1 MELDKA
7 IKNRISV
14 RRFKEKKPDWRDILD
29 CIDSI
34 RYAPMAG
41 DNFTLKLVLVDDKEK
56 IEKLA
61 TAAQQDFISET
72 KYVLVVCSDPTRTVN
87 AYKERGE
94 IYCRQQAGAAIQ
106 TFLLKIEEA
115 GLATCWIGHFTDEQ
129 VKRVLKIPEKI
140 NVEAMFP
147 IGYEF
152 RRPVTRKIKA
162 DLDTALYFNEYK
174 NKKMRKIR
182 RPEGRRIGIS
192 KERFKK

>member
-7 IKNRISV
+7 IKNRISI
-14 RRFKEKKPDWRDILD
+14 RKFKDKKPDWRDILD
-29 CIDSI
+29 CIDSM
-34 RYAPMAG
+34 RYTPMAG

-61 TAAQQDFISET
+61 TAAQQDFINQA
-72 KYVLVVCSDPTRTVN
+72 KYVLVICSDPSRTVN
-87 AYKERGE
+87 AYEKRGE
-94 IYCRQQAGAAIQ
+94 TYCKQQAGAAIQ
-106 TFLLKIEEA
+106 TFLLKITEA
-115 GLATCWIGHFTDEQ
+115 GLATCWIGHFIDEQ

-152 RRPVTRKIKA
+152 RKPVTRKIKA

-174 NKKMRKIR
+174 NKKMRKMRRFEGEKIGLAKEKIR
-182 RPEGRRIGIS
+182 R
-192 KERFKK
+192 

>member
-29 CIDSI
+29 CIDSM

-61 TAAQQDFISET
+61 TAAQQDFISKT

-87 AYKERGE
+87 AYKKRGE
-94 IYCRQQAGAAIQ
+94 IYCKQQAGAAIQ
-106 TFLLKIEEA
+106 TFLLKIAEA
-115 GLATCWIGHFTDEQ
+115 GLATCWIGHFADEQ
-129 VKRVLKIPEKI
+129 VKRALRIPEKI

-152 RRPVTRKIKA
+152 RKPVTRKIKA
-162 DLDTALYFNEYK
+162 DLDNALYFNEYK
-174 NKKMRKIR
+174 NKKMKKIR
-182 RPEGRRIGIS
+182 RFEGEKIGIS
-192 KERFKK
+192 KEKK

>member
-14 RRFKEKKPDWRDILD
+14 RKFKEKKPDWREILD
-29 CIDSI
+29 CIDSM
-34 RYAPMAG
+34 RYVPMAG
-41 DNFTLKLVLVDDKEK
+41 DNFTLKFILVDDKEK

-72 KYVLVVCSDPTRTVN
+72 KYVLVVCSDPSRTVN

-94 IYCRQQAGAAIQ
+94 IYCKQQAGAAIQ
-106 TFLLKIEEA
+106 TFLLKITEA
-115 GLATCWIGHFTDEQ
+115 GLATCWIGHFIDEQ

-152 RRPVTRKIKA
+152 RKPVTRKIKA
-162 DLDTALYFNEYK
+162 DLDTALYFNIYK
-174 NKKMRKIR
+174 NKKMKEIRK
-182 RPEGRRIGIS
+182 PEGRRIGVS
-192 KERFKK
+192 KEKNN

>member
-14 RRFKEKKPDWRDILD
+14 RKFKEKKPDWRDILD
-29 CIDSI
+29 SVDSM

-41 DNFTLKLVLVDDKEK
+41 DNFTLKLILVEDKEK

-61 TAAQQDFISET
+61 TAAQQDFINQT

-87 AYKERGE
+87 AYEKRGE
-94 IYCRQQAGAAIQ
+94 TYCKQQAGAAIQ
-106 TFLLKIEEA
+106 TFLLKITEA
-115 GLATCWIGHFTDEQ
+115 GLATCWIGHFKDEQ

-152 RRPVTRKIKA
+152 RKPVTRKIKA

-174 NKKMRKIR
+174 NKKMKKMRK
-182 RPEGRRIGIS
+182 PEGRKIGVS
-192 KERFKK
+192 KEKK

>member
-14 RRFKEKKPDWRDILD
+14 RKFKEKKPDWRDILD
-29 CIDSI
+29 SVDSM

-41 DNFTLKLVLVDDKEK
+41 DNFTLKLILVEDKEK

-61 TAAQQDFISET
+61 TAAQQDFINQT

-87 AYKERGE
+87 AYEKRGE
-94 IYCRQQAGAAIQ
+94 TYCKQQAGAAIQ
-106 TFLLKIEEA
+106 TFLLKITEA
-115 GLATCWIGHFTDEQ
+115 GLATCWIGHFIDEQ

-152 RRPVTRKIKA
+152 RKPVTRKIKA

-174 NKKMRKIR
+174 NKKMKKMRK
-182 RPEGRRIGIS
+182 PEGRKIGVS
-192 KERFKK
+192 KEKK